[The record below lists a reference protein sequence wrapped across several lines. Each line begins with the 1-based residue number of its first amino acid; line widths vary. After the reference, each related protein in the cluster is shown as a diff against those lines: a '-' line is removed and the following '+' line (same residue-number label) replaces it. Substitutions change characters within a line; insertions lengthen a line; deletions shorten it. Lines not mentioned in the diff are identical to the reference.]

1 MGLLS
6 RSYHRL
12 KGSQPPKLPLYEKP
26 HSPISKKERYSTSDD
41 SSDLG
46 SDDDDDL
53 TDSDSD
59 SPTRHGSR
67 HSSSSVDSASHMLP
81 RKSPARPRRP
91 PGRYLPRLRNR
102 VVRCLC
108 IGMITT
114 IIVFIVGLARASQ
127 LENQRVAA
135 GKVEKKPPPPPI
147 WESFEFLT
155 RYYGGIRNLV
165 PLEENDPQYP
175 RLQDEQPYNVTASM
189 APGKRSGN
197 TDNLVHS
204 RRDLPL
210 SKVFNDH
217 PFAALTGNDADEINE
232 CFLDG
237 QNTVK
242 VPPLRYYNGRPHGF
256 PNNVVGSYDTLSL
269 PEDICFERY
278 GRFGPYGYGYSIRSG
293 GLGAGEHGEREGS
306 SEVWQTVPQV
316 DWRKLDWAETQRR
329 CYGANAGRYTALTS
343 RPSGPHGFYIGEGN
357 GHAALTARDESSSTT
372 TKTDNPHTSSTPTA
386 SEKESAKALGT
397 IPRTAFVVRCW
408 DEFQWKEEDQMNLRA
423 LISEIALV
431 SGGRYDVHLLVE
443 VKNDARH
450 PIWADEEVYQAR
462 IKESVPKEFQGLV
475 TLWSQTQML
484 ATYQGMHDLF
494 TKGPDH
500 PVHGAYRGLQMAMQH
515 FAYLHPEYEHF
526 WQWEMDIRYT
536 GHYYD
541 LISKLEGWAK
551 EQPRKGLW
559 ERNARYYLPDVHGT
573 WEDFKQM
580 ARVQSDIGTVGA
592 DNIWAG
598 VPGSQKET
606 EVTKPEELVW
616 GPLRPVDKKDWYETE
631 NDPVPPTTQERD
643 KYSWGVGEE
652 ADLITLS
659 PIFDPDGTTWGLA
672 DDITGYNE
680 SEGIGKPPRRAQI
693 ITASRMSRK
702 LLTTMHRE
710 TAFKKH
716 HAFPEM
722 WPATTSL
729 HHGYKAVYV
738 PHPVYV
744 DREWPIEYLAK
755 ILNGGKNG
763 ATGGSRTS
771 VFGEREHNLRGLT
784 WFYNSGFGRNLYR
797 RWLGLR
803 VNNDGGEE
811 FETTGDMTRDDSTVP
826 QMRGGEG
833 RMCLPP
839 MLIHPVKEVLLPVE
853 GTAEEDEIPESDP
866 TA

>member
-1 MGLLS
+1 
-6 RSYHRL
+6 
-12 KGSQPPKLPLYEKP
+12 
-26 HSPISKKERYSTSDD
+26 
-41 SSDLG
+41 
-46 SDDDDDL
+46 
-53 TDSDSD
+53 
-59 SPTRHGSR
+59 
-67 HSSSSVDSASHMLP
+67 
-81 RKSPARPRRP
+81 
-91 PGRYLPRLRNR
+91 
-102 VVRCLC
+102 
-108 IGMITT
+108 MITT
-114 IIVFIVGLARASQ
+114 IIVFIVSLARASQ
-127 LENQRVAA
+127 LENRRIAA
-135 GKVEKKPPPPPI
+135 GKVEKKPPPPPV

-155 RYYGGIRNLV
+155 RYYGGIRSLV
-165 PLEENDPQYP
+165 PLAENDPQYP
-175 RLQDEQPYNVTASM
+175 RLEDELPYNASRNVM
-189 APGKRSGN
+189 SGKRGS
-197 TDNLVHS
+197 DSHNLGRGDKS
-204 RRDLPL
+204 LAP
-210 SKVFNDH
+210 SKAFNDH
-217 PFAALTGNDADEINE
+217 PLAIFMGIDADEINE
-232 CFLDG
+232 CFLDAK
-237 QNTVK
+237 NTVR
-242 VPPLRYYNGRPHGF
+242 VPPIRYYDGRPNGF
-256 PNNVVGSYDTLSL
+256 PNNVLGSYDVLEI

-278 GRFGPYGYGYSIRSG
+278 GRYGPYGYGYSLRSG

-306 SEVWQTVPQV
+306 SDVWQAVPQV
-316 DWRKLDWAETQRR
+316 DWRNLDWAATQRR
-329 CYGANAGRYTALTS
+329 CYEANAARYLPIVSRTS
-343 RPSGPHGFYIGEGN
+343 TPHGFYVGEESGN
-357 GHAALTARDESSSTT
+357 AALQARKEPSSQTV
-372 TKTDNPHTSSTPTA
+372 KADRPAASSAAATENQTQA
-386 SEKESAKALGT
+386 VGT
-397 IPRTAFVVRCW
+397 LPRTAFVVRCW
-408 DEFQWKEEDQMNLRA
+408 DEFQWKEEDRMNLRS

-443 VKNDARH
+443 VKNDARY
-450 PIWADEEVYQAR
+450 PIWADDEVYQTR
-462 IKESVPKEFQGLV
+462 IKESVPDEFQGLV

-484 ATYQGMHDLF
+484 SVYQGIRDLY

-515 FAYLHPEYEHF
+515 FASAHPEYDHY

-559 ERNARYYLPDVHGT
+559 ERNARYYVPDVHGS

-580 ARVQSDIGTVGA
+580 ARVQSDLGTVSA

-598 VPGSQKET
+598 VPGSKKEPT
-606 EVTKPEELVW
+606 ANKAEELVW
-616 GPLRPVDKKDWYETE
+616 GPVRPVDEKDWYETE
-631 NDPVPPTTQERD
+631 NDPIPPTTQERD

-659 PIFDPDGTTWGLA
+659 PLFDPEGTTWGLA

-680 SEGIGKPPRRAQI
+680 TEGIGKPPRRAQI

-702 LLTTMHRE
+702 LLMTMHRE

-744 DREWPIEYLAK
+744 DREWPVEYLTR
-755 ILNGGKNG
+755 ILNGGRNG

-771 VFGEREHNLRGLT
+771 VFGEREHNMRGLT

-811 FETTGDMTRDDSTVP
+811 FETTGDMTRDDSSVSE
-826 QMRGGEG
+826 MRGGEG

-839 MLIHPVKEVLLPVE
+839 MLLHPVKEVILPVE
-853 GTAEEDEIPESDP
+853 GTADEEEIPESDP